1 MVIGPAPSRHVDAA
15 ATPDGQ
21 SAAALR
27 PDIPPRWAF
36 WLPILAAGIGGL
48 MLGSLFFM
56 AAYLAQAT
64 AYRIVFGITTGACLL
79 LPPLL
84 VSLTMRWI
92 WSVLREKPLT
102 EQSEP

>member
-1 MVIGPAPSRHVDAA
+1 MVIGPAPGSHVDAA
-15 ATPDGQ
+15 STQNGQ
-21 SAAALR
+21 SAAALL

-56 AAYLAQAT
+56 AAYMAQAT
-64 AYRIVFGITTGACLL
+64 AYRITFGMIAGACLI

-84 VSLTMRWI
+84 VWLIVRWM
-92 WSVLREKPLT
+92 WSVLDEERRKET
-102 EQSEP
+102 VEP

>member
-1 MVIGPAPSRHVDAA
+1 
-15 ATPDGQ
+15 
-21 SAAALR
+21 
-27 PDIPPRWAF
+27 
-36 WLPILAAGIGGL
+36 

-56 AAYLAQAT
+56 AAYLAQVT

-84 VSLTMRWI
+84 VWLALRWM
-92 WSVLREKPLT
+92 WSMLDEEPIT

>member
-1 MVIGPAPSRHVDAA
+1 MVIGPAPGSHVDAA
-15 ATPDGQ
+15 STQNGQ
-21 SAAALR
+21 SAVALI

-36 WLPILAAGIGGL
+36 WLPIVAAGIGGL

-56 AAYLAQAT
+56 AAYVAQVT
-64 AYRIVFGITTGACLL
+64 AYRIVFGITAGACLV

-92 WSVLREKPLT
+92 WSVLHEKPLT
-102 EQSEP
+102 EQSER